1 MKDAKDD
8 KPKSVIRETDGDAIL
23 LAKNLIRA
31 ARFGSLATLEA
42 ATGHPF
48 ASLTSVA
55 TDIDGAPLILISKLS
70 GHTANLAAD
79 RRCSLLLGQPGKGD
93 PLAHPRITLIAQ
105 AAPIS
110 RDGEDQPRIRR
121 RFLARNPK
129 AELYVDFPDFRFFR
143 IEPQRAS
150 LNGGFGRAYEL
161 KAPELLTDLAGA
173 DELVAVEESAVEHMN
188 SDHAEALKLYATRL
202 LNGPEATWRCAGLD
216 PDGLDL
222 IAGDATLR
230 LPFPARV
237 AAPGLLRKI
246 LKDLADQAR
255 AKG

>member
-1 MKDAKDD
+1 MKED
-8 KPKSVIRETDGDAIL
+8 KPKSVIRETDGEAIL
-23 LAKNLIRA
+23 LAKSLIRT

-70 GHTANLAAD
+70 GHTGNVNVD

-105 AAPIS
+105 ATPIA
-110 RDGEDQPRIRR
+110 RDGADQPRIRR

-129 AELYVDFPDFRFFR
+129 AELYVDFPDFQFFR
-143 IEPQRAS
+143 IEPERAS

-161 KAPELLTDLAGA
+161 TASDLLADLAGA
-173 DELVAVEESAVEHMN
+173 EEVAAIEEGAVAHMN
-188 SDHAEALKLYATRL
+188 ADHAEALRLYATRL
-202 LNGPEATWRCAGLD
+202 LNGADAVWRCAGLD
-216 PDGLDL
+216 PDGVDL
-222 IAGDATLR
+222 IAGDAVLR
-230 LPFPARV
+230 LPFPTRV
-237 AAPGLLRKI
+237 TNAAGLRKS
-246 LKDLADQAR
+246 LKELADQAR